1 MSIDSDRRWF
11 FFTNHFHALLY
22 VARNPDARLR
32 TVADEIGVTERAAH
46 RILTELSR
54 SGYLTITKNGR
65 RNHYR
70 VMPGA
75 HLRHESNVNV
85 PLEPLVEL
93 VNATARDRVDERADV
108 AS

>member
-1 MSIDSDRRWF
+1 MLTDGGSSSRTTSMLF
-11 FFTNHFHALLY
+11 LY

-70 VMPGA
+70 VMPGRISA
-75 HLRHESNVNV
+75 R
-85 PLEPLVEL
+85 VERERSPR
-93 VNATARDRVDERADV
+93 ATRRARRCH
-108 AS
+108 SP